1 MSGTSRTRL
10 EQDAPREADVLAF
23 SEHERELLVQRWRRI
38 VPLAMLVVA
47 ATEVAAWIT
56 PAFPKGLAYTL
67 MMEAALLGVWWVVR
81 RNPSRTALGF
91 INVVA
96 TVCGAAFAASA
107 SILQGGF
114 SSLHVM
120 AMPCL
125 LAFATALL
133 AMSRREVIAI
143 VLLSIGVWVGT
154 ILLAGPQPPNLHD
167 MQISLIYLGALGLIT
182 IGWVSHNRRLR
193 QLEFFARRRI
203 EEVHRFAVE
212 EVLCRHLSPRYVESV
227 LAGEQLLDAP
237 PARRCLTVVFADIV
251 SFTSLSDALTPDELA
266 RAMTKFYDRT
276 ATIAFE
282 HGATIDKFI
291 GDAVMAI
298 LGAPEP
304 LPPEEQA
311 RRALATARA
320 WQAAVSDILPGSQRL
335 RLRIGMHQDEVVVGS
350 FGGRHRTDYTVLG
363 LGVNIAARLEG
374 ACPPGSILMSDAI
387 FAQLS
392 PQPDA
397 RNMGTLELRGVPR
410 PVLAFAVSG
419 EH

>member
-1 MSGTSRTRL
+1 MSAPSRVQI
-10 EQDAPREADVLAF
+10 EEKPREADVLAF
-23 SEHERELLVQRWRRI
+23 REHEREILMQRWRRI
-38 VPLAMLVVA
+38 VPLAMVVVA
-47 ATEVAAWIT
+47 ATEIAAWIT
-56 PAFPKGLAYTL
+56 PAFPKGLVYTL
-67 MMEAALLGVWWVVR
+67 AMEAALVGVWLIVR
-81 RNPSRTALGF
+81 RNPSRTTLGL
-91 INVVA
+91 INIVA

-107 SILQGGF
+107 AILQDGF

-120 AMPCL
+120 AVPCL

-133 AMSRREVIAI
+133 ATTRREVIAM
-143 VLLSIGVWVGT
+143 VALSVAVWLAM
-154 ILLAGPQPPNLHD
+154 IWFAGPQPPDTHD
-167 MQISLIYLGALGLIT
+167 MTTSLVYLTALGLIT
-182 IGWVSHNRRLR
+182 VSWVTHNRELR
-193 QLEFFARRRI
+193 QREFFARRRI

-237 PARRCLTVVFADIV
+237 PARRCVTVVFADIV
-251 SFTSLSDALTPDELA
+251 SFTPLSDSLAPEELA
-266 RAMTKFYDRT
+266 RAMTLFYDRT
-276 ATIAFE
+276 STIAFE

-304 LPPEEQA
+304 LSPEEQA

-320 WQAAVSDILPGSQRL
+320 WQAAVSDILPGAHRL
-335 RLRIGMHQDEVVVGS
+335 RLRIGMHQDEIVVGS

-363 LGVNIAARLEG
+363 LGVNIAARLES
-374 ACPPGSILMSDAI
+374 ACPPGAILMSDTI
-387 FAQLS
+387 FALLS

-410 PVLAFAVSG
+410 PVTAFAVHG